1 MRTLQHHHL
10 IDGKYL
16 KEDCISALHSKLEW
30 IIKDNVCERVQHL
43 AFSDLRKALEVFEDE
58 CVAYDR
64 SKNFV
69 EGENGDL
76 DDDEDEELNEKDAL
90 NPRILVCT
98 QRDAVDYA
106 ARNYAESINAERRK
120 S

>member
-1 MRTLQHHHL
+1 MKNEERVYRKLQHKHL

-30 IIKDNVCERVQHL
+30 IIKDNVCERIQHL
-43 AFSDLRKALEVFEDE
+43 AFAELRRALEVFEDE

-76 DDDEDEELNEKDAL
+76 DDDEDYDEKDAL
-90 NPRILVCT
+90 NPRILVCST
-98 QRDAVDYA
+98 QANAVDYA
-106 ARNYAESINAERRK
+106 ARRKNEIN
-120 S
+120 